1 MKTNYY
7 TLALG
12 LLGAAK
18 LILNAFGV
26 DLISDDNVNA
36 IANGVAALLSVVGVY
51 TNHQKSE

>member
-18 LILNAFGV
+18 LILDAFGV
-26 DLISDDNVNA
+26 TLLTDETVNA
-36 IANGVAALLSVVGVY
+36 VANGVAAILSVVGVY
-51 TNHQKSE
+51 TNHQKPE